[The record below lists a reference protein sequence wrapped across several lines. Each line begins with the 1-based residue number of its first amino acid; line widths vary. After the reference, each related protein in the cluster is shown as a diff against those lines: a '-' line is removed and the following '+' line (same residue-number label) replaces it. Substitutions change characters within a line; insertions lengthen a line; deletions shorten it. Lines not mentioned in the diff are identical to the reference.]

1 MEDRVLVLN
10 QDYQAL
16 SICSVERAFVLVY
29 LQKAE
34 LVSYNSRRML
44 HSVSQAFRF
53 PTIIRLY
60 SYVRMPYKKVS
71 LSRNSIFRRDGFCCL
86 YCGSRHQLSID
97 HVIPRSR
104 GGNDSWENLATA
116 CQKCNAKKGDM
127 TPEEAGMSM
136 RIRPFRPSYIM
147 FLRDFSGNVKEEW
160 RPYLLM

>member
-1 MEDRVLVLN
+1 
-10 QDYQAL
+10 
-16 SICSVERAFVLVY
+16 S
-29 LQKAE
+29 
-34 LVSYNSRRML
+34 
-44 HSVSQAFRF
+44 
-53 PTIIRLY
+53 
-60 SYVRMPYKKVS
+60 
-71 LSRNSIFRRDGFCCL
+71 CL